1 MENAQLIGL
10 SRQVTLRRQL
20 DVIANNIANMNTNG
34 FKGQSLLFEETE
46 LRNAKTNPF
55 PRPDRPPAF
64 VIDDRDI
71 TNFEAGSIVTTGN
84 PTDVAINGAGFF
96 VIETP
101 AGERFT
107 RDGGFQIDNQGRLV
121 TASGFPV
128 LSDGGPV
135 IFGPEETNITVAR
148 DGTVSSSAGARG
160 RLRVVEFETEQLP
173 RQEGGNLFAGENPVA
188 VADPRLVQG
197 ALEKSNVKSVTEL
210 AAMIRVQRSYESVTN
225 WMKNADELRRTAI
238 ERLSG
243 VQA

>member
-34 FKGQSLLFEETE
+34 FKAQTLLFEKTE
-46 LRNAKTNPF
+46 LKNAKTNPF

-101 AGERFT
+101 AGERYT

-135 IFGPEETNITVAR
+135 TFGPEETNIAVAR
-148 DGTVSSSAGARG
+148 DGTISSSAGARG
-160 RLRVVEFETEQLP
+160 RLRVVEFEAEQLP

-188 VADPRLVQG
+188 VANPRLVQG
-197 ALEKSNVKSVTEL
+197 ALEKSNVESVTQL

-225 WMKNADELRRTAI
+225 WLKNADDLRRTAI